1 MTDQIQLTVN
11 GETRSFDAGISVDGL
26 LSVLGLPGERIAVEL
41 NRRVVQRKDWPERVL
56 QDADRVE
63 IVHFVGGG

>member
-26 LSVLGLPGERIAVEL
+26 LSVLGLPSERIAVEL
-41 NRRVVQRKDWPERVL
+41 NRRVVQRKDWPERIL

>member
-11 GETRSFDAGISVDGL
+11 GETRSFEAGISVDGL

-41 NRRVVQRKDWPERVL
+41 NRRVVQRKDWPERIL

>member
-11 GETRSFDAGISVDGL
+11 GETRSFEAGISVDGL

-41 NRRVVQRKDWPERVL
+41 NRRVVQREDWPERIL

>member
-41 NRRVVQRKDWPERVL
+41 NRRVVQRKDWPERIL

>member
-11 GETRSFDAGISVDGL
+11 GETRTFDAGISVDGL

-41 NRRVVQRKDWPERVL
+41 NRRVVQRKDWPERIL
-56 QDADRVE
+56 QDSDRVE